1 MKPKHWCGMTAKMG
15 TVLSGVFTIIATDM
29 YLIFEQKYI
38 RSSNCTEIDPEDMR
52 IRSLISHFVAC
63 WGFNIIIFLSCITII
78 ISCLLIYSVYAQKY
92 KGMVIY
98 IIWIFFYEA
107 LNIVIQILTTNNTGI
122 VEVRVMRWFGLV
134 SRIFMHCFWIF
145 FVMTYA
151 QIIYKSNSQGTIISH
166 RRRISTSSRDSPSF
180 LTGMFACVSPVPS
193 SVPGTEQML
202 GAAS

>member
-166 RRRISTSSRDSPSF
+166 RRRISTSSRDSPRRKSKII
-180 LTGMFACVSPVPS
+180 SHIRH
-193 SVPGTEQML
+193 
-202 GAAS
+202 